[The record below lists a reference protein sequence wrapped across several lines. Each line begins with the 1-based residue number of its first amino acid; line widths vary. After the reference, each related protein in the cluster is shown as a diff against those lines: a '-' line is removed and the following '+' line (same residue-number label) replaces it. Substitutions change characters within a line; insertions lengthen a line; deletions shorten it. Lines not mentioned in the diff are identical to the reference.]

1 MKKNCKWCG
10 GLDEDI
16 LHNIGLLFFR
26 LTLGF
31 FMLTH
36 GWQKIENFQ
45 LMSAGFPDP
54 IGLGS
59 SASLVLIIFAEFGCS
74 VLIILGLFTRLA
86 TIPLIIGMIVAA
98 FVIHAGDSFSKVE
111 LSSLYSSLYIVLAI
125 LGAGKYS
132 LDNMFGIFCEKY
144 CKNCKLTN
152 EKQLS

>member
-10 GLDEDI
+10 WLDENI
-16 LHNIGLLFFR
+16 LHNIGLLLFR

-36 GWQKIENFQ
+36 GWHKIENFQ

-54 IGLGS
+54 IGIGS
-59 SASLVLIIFAEFGCS
+59 SASLTLIIFAEFGCS
-74 VLIILGLFTRLA
+74 LLLIIGLFTRVA

-98 FVIHAGDSFSKVE
+98 FVIHAGNPFSKIE
-111 LSSLYSSLYIVLAI
+111 LSSLYLSLYVVLAI
-125 LGAGKYS
+125 LGPGKYS
-132 LDNMFGIFCEKY
+132 LDNVFGLFCEKY

-152 EKQLS
+152 GKQV